1 MRAMTLALPVSA
13 VGMLAVCLTLQ
24 TDVAQARGRGFGG
37 FGISIGGGIA
47 GAILGGVSRGGG
59 GSGRSSS
66 RRGGKSS
73 RSHSDEDKPSKSSP
87 PASNTAVASAASSEA
102 VLKGFVVSKSLGN
115 VGVEEEIDTARLDQ
129 GREQNRDYSTALKSL
144 FTKIGI
150 NERNST
156 RDGSSSLAQGDVT
169 QHAVDRS
176 VAKAYEVANLATFE
190 QFKDEQWTQ
199 ERFRVAMLERAQAEV
214 PGLLFGNNFRRVEMD
229 TIDEMIGRA
238 ARSIYKRALETSE
251 LIAVNQATARFTRAL
266 YELYGPL
273 ENDNLRAGVEEML
286 LGANHSAF
294 ADYEERFVR
303 SEYGVILRYRAERI
317 LNDCLTSNI
326 EDIVSKKG
334 EPLTKELMIDR
345 VEELARGECRNWVV
359 NALGDPKKPTSKE
372 DDEKALKPLPVRA
385 VWVSPGKP
393 RTDASMFGRASGSF

>member
-1 MRAMTLALPVSA
+1 
-13 VGMLAVCLTLQ
+13 
-24 TDVAQARGRGFGG
+24 
-37 FGISIGGGIA
+37 
-47 GAILGGVSRGGG
+47 
-59 GSGRSSS
+59 
-66 RRGGKSS
+66 
-73 RSHSDEDKPSKSSP
+73 
-87 PASNTAVASAASSEA
+87 
-102 VLKGFVVSKSLGN
+102 VVSKSLGN